1 MRTLAVALLLPA
13 LELSAQPPGKWPPD
27 SLVNVQVFAKNTPV
41 VQVWGQMRTIAF
53 GLGVECTFCHVGPDG
68 ARLEQIDFPS
78 DQKRNKLVARQ
89 MMRMVQ
95 EVNRR
100 LDSIPARPTPAV
112 TVNCATCHRG
122 VSRPVPL
129 VNIISE
135 AATTSGADSAIAT
148 YRALRERYFGR

>member
-1 MRTLAVALLLPA
+1 MRTLAAALFLLLP
-13 LELSAQPPGKWPPD
+13 LLTVRAQPPGKWPPD

-41 VQVWGQMRTIAF
+41 VQVWGQMRNIAG
-53 GLGVECTFCHVGPDG
+53 GLGVECTFCHVGLEG
-68 ARLEQIDFPS
+68 ARLEQIDFAS

-100 LDSIPARPTPAV
+100 IDSIPSRPTPGV
-112 TVNCATCHRG
+112 TVSCVTCHRG

-129 VNIISE
+129 
-135 AATTSGADSAIAT
+135 TTGSHKT
-148 YRALRERYFGR
+148 R